1 MRPRRVIGW
10 ALLAAVAAYLLLMAA
25 GPLRLIEPATRV
37 YIGSIAALL
46 IGLSAVAFVALFLIT
61 RTRRRG

>member
-1 MRPRRVIGW
+1 VRPRRIVVW
-10 ALLAAVAAYLLLMAA
+10 ALLAAVAAYLLLMGT
-25 GPLRLIEPATRV
+25 GPLGLVESGTRL

-46 IGLSAVAFVALFLIT
+46 IGFSAATFVALFLIT

>member
-1 MRPRRVIGW
+1 MRPRRLIVW
-10 ALLAAVAAYLLLMAA
+10 ALLAAIAAYLLLMAA
-25 GPLRLIEPATRV
+25 GPLGLIEPVTRV

-46 IGLSAVAFVALFLIT
+46 IGLSAVTFVALFLIT

>member
-1 MRPRRVIGW
+1 MIW

-25 GPLRLIEPATRV
+25 EPLDLLERDT
-37 YIGSIAALL
+37 SIYVGGVAALA
-46 IGLSAVAFVALFLIT
+46 IGLSAAAFVALYLIT

>member
-1 MRPRRVIGW
+1 MRPRRIVAW
-10 ALLAAVAAYLLLMAA
+10 ALLAAVVAYILLMGA
-25 GPLRLIEPATRV
+25 GPLGLIEPATRV
-37 YIGSIAALL
+37 YVGSIAALL

>member
-1 MRPRRVIGW
+1 MRPRRIIVW
-10 ALLAAVAAYLLLMAA
+10 ALLASVAAYLLLMAA
-25 GPLRLIEPATRV
+25 GPFGLLEPVTRV

-46 IGLSAVAFVALFLIT
+46 IGLSAATFIALFLIT